1 MIFISLL
8 RDALLFISQTRWML
22 QYEIGIMAFLVF

>member
-8 RDALLFISQTRWML
+8 RDALLFISQIRCML
-22 QYEIGIMAFLVF
+22 QYEIGIMVF